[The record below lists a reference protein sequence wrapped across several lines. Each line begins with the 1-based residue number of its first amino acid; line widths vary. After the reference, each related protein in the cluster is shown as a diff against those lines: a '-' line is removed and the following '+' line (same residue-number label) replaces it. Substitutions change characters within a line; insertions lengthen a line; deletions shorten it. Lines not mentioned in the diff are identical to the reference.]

1 MKGIARFEKV
11 SFEQFRID
19 WRDAFGEKNFTTDE
33 ILGIYNNIKL
43 PKRATKYSAGYDFFV
58 PIDIILGENGIIKI
72 PTGIKCRIDEGWTLK
87 MYPRSGQ
94 GFRYGVHLANTVG
107 IIDGDYYNSVGN
119 EGHIFVKLVNDSML
133 SNEIVLKDGVA
144 FCQGIFVPFGVTEDD
159 ITSEERAGGL
169 GSTDSR

>member
-1 MKGIARFEKV
+1 MKGVARFEKV
-11 SFEQFRID
+11 SFEQFQKD
-19 WRDAFGEKNFTTDE
+19 WNDTFGEKNFTTDE

-58 PIDIILGENGIIKI
+58 PIDIILGENSIIKI

-144 FCQGIFVPFGVTEDD
+144 FCQGIFVPFGTVVDD
-159 ITSEERAGGL
+159 EAIASRTGGL
-169 GSTDSR
+169 GSTDTN